1 MVSQDSMLAAS
12 RPSASACASQEALAY
27 GGTQPTLLR
36 PGSIP
41 AARGRGYR
49 TNPISGLLSPDAQIP
64 KDGRK
69 TEDGVVF
76 GRSLHGKVS
85 EPVAPFGSLDA
96 PSYFRSANAEGKWIN
111 DMLNWT
117 EGRRRI
123 RSRRPVADDRLA
135 SMPQDDRARTAEA
148 IRRIAPDLLAL
159 NRYECH
165 AVFRRDRAIRALTQR
180 RSQA

>member
-1 MVSQDSMLAAS
+1 LESLARKIAGNTDDALTLELA
-12 RPSASACASQEALAY
+12 RTAAEAELEL
-27 GGTQPTLLR
+27 TRVRQT
-36 PGSIP
+36 
-41 AARGRGYR
+41 R
-49 TNPISGLLSPDAQIP
+49 TALIERAMS
-64 KDGRK
+64 
-69 TEDGVVF
+69 
-76 GRSLHGKVS
+76 
-85 EPVAPFGSLDA
+85 FGSLDA

-123 RSRRPVADDRLA
+123 RSRRPVANDRLA
-135 SMPQDDRARTAEA
+135 SMPQDDRAHTAEA

-180 RSQA
+180 